1 MITVVIPAYNEE
13 LGIVETINDIRDNLA
28 KEKIKKIE
36 FIVVDD
42 GSIDNTVDAAK
53 GVGATVISNPC
64 NMGYGIS
71 LKKGIRAAKYDTI
84 VMTDADSTYPAKDLV
99 RLLEKFNF
107 GFDLV
112 VAERTGALIKVE
124 KIKAPLRI
132 ALRWLVEFTTGREI
146 PDPNS
151 GYRVFSRKTML
162 PHLRHLSDK
171 FSFTT
176 TMTIAY
182 MSSQLS
188 VCYLPVIYQK
198 RTGHTTVS
206 VFKDTLQ
213 TLQYIIQTILYY
225 NPLKIFLATS
235 LITGFAMGMLLI
247 LGVVFDSNALSFVGG
262 GGIILSLLICILG
275 LNAEQLRQLVRIQGE
290 ESDEDNRSI

>member
-1 MITVVIPAYNEE
+1 MISVVIPAYNEE
-13 LGIVETINDIRDNLA
+13 LGIVETVTDIRDTLA
-28 KEKIKKIE
+28 NEKIKKVE

-42 GSIDNTVDAAK
+42 GSLDGTAEAAK
-53 GVGATVISNPC
+53 KVGATVISNPC
-64 NMGYGIS
+64 NMGYGVS

-84 VMTDADSTYPAKDLV
+84 VMTDADSTYPAEDLM
-99 RLLEKFNF
+99 RLLEKFNL

-112 VAERTGALIKVE
+112 VAERTGELIKAE
-124 KIKAPLRI
+124 KIKTPLRI
-132 ALRWLVEFTTGREI
+132 ALRWLVEFTTGRKI

-151 GYRVFSRKTML
+151 GYRVFSRRTML
-162 PHLRHLSDK
+162 PHLAHLSDK

-188 VCYLPVIYQK
+188 VCYLPVIYKK

-206 VFKDTLQ
+206 VLKDTLQ

-235 LITGFAMGMLLI
+235 LILGSAMTIFLVIGGI
-247 LGVVFDSNALSFVGG
+247 VGSTVLSIMGS
-262 GGIILSLLICILG
+262 GGIILSLLVGILG
-275 LNAEQLRQLVRIQGE
+275 LIAEQLRQLVRNQN
-290 ESDEDNRSI
+290 EDKNEA